1 MLLWVGVAV
10 AILVIVIL
18 LSLVLLDLAKT
29 DTQRRNLDRSVM
41 SVLSTALT
49 AMIESA
55 QHNQRQARGN
65 LDPAAR
71 GKVNIGAWQRLSLEY
86 WKLVAAQPPKALV
99 QAKLLERLA
108 DVTTRAH
115 QVNHA
120 IEARDLMRASVPA
133 GEPDD
138 QVRALD
144 EEVQQSC
151 KRLLEQV
158 EEVARQVQ
166 ELK

>member
-1 MLLWVGVAV
+1 MLLWIGVAL

-18 LSLVLLDLAKT
+18 LSIVLLDLSRT

-41 SVLSTALT
+41 SVLSVALT
-49 AMIESA
+49 AMSESA
-55 QHNQRQARGN
+55 QHNQRQARGH

-71 GKVNIGAWQRLSLEY
+71 GKVNLGDWQRLSLEY
-86 WKLVAAQPPKALV
+86 WKLVAAHPPKALV

-108 DVTTRAH
+108 DVTSRAH
-115 QVNHA
+115 QVNYA
-120 IEARDLMRASVPA
+120 IESRDLMRASIPA
-133 GEPDD
+133 DAPDE

-144 EEVQQSC
+144 EEVQQTC
-151 KRLLEQV
+151 KRLLDEL